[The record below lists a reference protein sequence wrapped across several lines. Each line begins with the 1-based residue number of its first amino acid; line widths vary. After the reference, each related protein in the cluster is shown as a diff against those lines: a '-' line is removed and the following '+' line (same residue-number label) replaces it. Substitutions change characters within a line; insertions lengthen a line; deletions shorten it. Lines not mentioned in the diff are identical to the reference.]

1 MTINWSYFTLQIFCI
16 LLLHTFFLI
25 IILKKKKGK
34 RLFHVIKIQTKI
46 TWSILNIYIF
56 SDIKES
62 SRGWAMNIKTFWHS
76 SPYSSLAM
84 MVGRWTFVCSH
95 HVYLRRRRWAME
107 FINVVGTKHNA
118 FLTFIFFARASVM
131 FFVGYSWSIISIVEY
146 NTRLGLTN
154 YSV

>member
-56 SDIKES
+56 SDIKKK
-62 SRGWAMNIKTFWHS
+62 AHV
-76 SPYSSLAM
+76 A
-84 MVGRWTFVCSH
+84 GRWISKLFDIHRPTHRWRWWLDDEPSFVPTTFISDDED
-95 HVYLRRRRWAME
+95 RRWSLSTWWEPSIML
-107 FINVVGTKHNA
+107 
-118 FLTFIFFARASVM
+118 FLHLFSLLELQSCF
-131 FFVGYSWSIISIVEY
+131 
-146 NTRLGLTN
+146 L
-154 YSV
+154 